1 MMVVVSPMRLRL
13 LLLLLLAAAVARPD
27 NLQPSHQ
34 MQNEDGTSIN
44 KTDPKIWNSL
54 PPSLRTCT
62 SPDTFRRHLKT
73 HYCQHAFQS
82 T

>member
-1 MMVVVSPMRLRL
+1 MMVVVSPMRLLL

-73 HYCQHAFQS
+73 HYWQQAFQS